1 VTASIDQLGEV
12 KPKNRAATQIVL
24 DAARAAGHELN
35 QVFGV
40 GGGDHSTGLATDFMV
55 YNDRAAGDWIADYVW
70 ANRER
75 LGVRW
80 VIWRQRIKSINPRG
94 VYGPPNQWNP
104 MEDRG
109 NGTQNHMDHVHVM
122 WDSSAVTGEALS
134 KPVTLPKPPSAV
146 KPTVKPAPTSGSRP
160 WLIASQK
167 GVYPDLLR
175 PGVNASTSVYLYQ
188 LALRRYLNVYANKYN
203 PSGATGNYGSE
214 TATMTGRVYLD
225 LAKKNPRAGWLT
237 PAQVQG
243 KAALPTWPGPA
254 LLKALGLANLGHS

>member
-1 VTASIDQLGEV
+1 MTATIAQLGNV
-12 KPKNRAATQIVL
+12 AAKNKTATQIVL

-35 QVFGV
+35 QVWGV

-55 YNDRAAGDWIADYVW
+55 YNDRAAGDWIADYIW
-70 ANRER
+70 NNRDR

-80 VIWRQRIKSINPRG
+80 IIWRQRIKSINPRG

-109 NGTQNHMDHVHVM
+109 NTTQNHMDHVHVM
-122 WDSSAVTGEALS
+122 WDSSAVTTAPEMS
-134 KPVTLPKPPSAV
+134 KPVTPPLKPASKPTV

-160 WLIASQK
+160 WLIANQR
-167 GVYPDLLR
+167 GVYSNLLR

-188 LALRRYLNVYANKYN
+188 LALRRYLNKYAAKYN

-214 TATMTGRVYLD
+214 TVAMTQAVYRD
-225 LAKKNPRAGWLT
+225 LAKKQPRGGWT
-237 PAQVQG
+237 PSA
-243 KAALPTWPGPA
+243 TWPGPA
-254 LLKALGLANLGHS
+254 LLRALGLRDLGHS